1 VVTTTQAETLRV
13 FATLQPGDR
22 IEIEHEIKIGSSKSW
37 QTKTTG
43 TVIKTDR
50 RRHGLHYQRNV
61 DDKVFF
67 DVIVMT
73 RDDGEQTTVTL
84 DEFSV
89 LRKLD

>member
-61 DDKVFF
+61 DDKVFS

>member
-1 VVTTTQAETLRV
+1 MVTTTQAETLRV

-61 DDKVFF
+61 DDKVFS